1 MKKILIFLLA
11 SLMIVTLSS
20 CGPEN
25 SNQPDDDTT
34 VTTKKEEVTTTPDV
48 NIPPSTPKNETTI
61 KLNEKSID
69 VAFLGMREDTSES
82 VLNANWPGSGFE
94 VELECDGGMIT
105 VRTQTS
111 DAVTFRVFIDGEAWK
126 NADESTYFTITGVK
140 NIEISDVPAGKH
152 TVRIVRVSDKA
163 AGTACFYNIVFEG
176 KQLELS
182 TTSDDALF
190 IEFIGDGITVGA
202 GLNGNAC
209 DASQAYAYLVA
220 NQLKV
225 NYTITSFE
233 GQGLISG
240 TDPISTAY
248 GKEGDFSHRADMIV
262 VNVGS
267 EDFALTGDDAI
278 TAEAFETAYKAFLK
292 NIRAKNGATCKIVC
306 VTTVANETMRATV
319 AKVCEDL
326 GGADAGYYNNAL
338 TASAANAPTS
348 AEHTTYAT
356 ELATYIN
363 SIKDAT
369 VKITMLDLQDSG
381 YGTEVDFDSANW

>member
-1 MKKILIFLLA
+1 VCPF
-11 SLMIVTLSS
+11 
-20 CGPEN
+20 
-25 SNQPDDDTT
+25 
-34 VTTKKEEVTTTPDV
+34 
-48 NIPPSTPKNETTI
+48 
-61 KLNEKSID
+61 
-69 VAFLGMREDTSES
+69 
-82 VLNANWPGSGFE
+82 
-94 VELECDGGMIT
+94 
-105 VRTQTS
+105 
-111 DAVTFRVFIDGEAWK
+111 
-126 NADESTYFTITGVK
+126 
-140 NIEISDVPAGKH
+140 
-152 TVRIVRVSDKA
+152 
-163 AGTACFYNIVFEG
+163 TACFYNIVFEG

-278 TAEAFETAYKAFLK
+278 TADTISETY
-292 NIRAKNGATCKIVC
+292 KNGYLCDTHTAVAVNVYREYVKATGDTAEAVIAS
-306 VTTVANETMRATV
+306 TANPY
-319 AKVCEDL
+319 KF
-326 GGADAGYYNNAL
+326 
-338 TASAANAPTS
+338 SAAVLKAVKGEIPGDADEFEQVDLLI
-348 AEHTTYAT
+348 AETGA
-356 ELATYIN
+356 ECPSQLATLKGKEPRFTECCEKEDMIEMVY
-363 SIKDAT
+363 K
-369 VKITMLDLQDSG
+369 MLG
-381 YGTEVDFDSANW
+381 I